1 MENTHTHTSRMPS
14 PHIATLD
21 AHEASRRS
29 GAKTATTLATRGLLQ
44 ANVADW
50 QSALLIG
57 ACDENIVVT
66 AVVVVVIV
74 ELSRVAK

>member
-1 MENTHTHTSRMPS
+1 MENTHTARMLS
-14 PHIATLD
+14 PHIATLNV
-21 AHEASRRS
+21 HEASRRS
-29 GAKTATTLATRGLLQ
+29 GAKTATTLATRELLQ

-50 QSALLIG
+50 QTALLIG

-66 AVVVVVIV
+66 AVVVIVVIV